1 MKLQQNQRK
10 KKFNNIFWEEKNLKD
25 VNRSFSLIAWE
36 QWAIKDRWKVS
47 MVPRWLCKWW
57 WWWRRRWNG
66 WFDVKQMSRGTFR
79 GCKWGKDRW
88 MEGWMIMMMMNYHGF
103 GCDDDDDDDN
113 RHSYKCFGND
123 WTVWLD
129 VGSAALIALI
139 SVICHLV
146 VSCYLNLLL
155 WLNFTHFIHLSLEK
169 VKILPQF
176 GHLFIQLVNFSQY
189 FDHMSS
195 KSNWPLAGSVGANPR
210 GRASCFSCHQKSHKT
225 DKCSK
230 LCRSIIENA
239 PKYIL
244 HQIEAIW
251 TQYLCITLLRI
262 D

>member
-1 MKLQQNQRK
+1 MKLQQNQRR
-10 KKFNNIFWEEKNLKD
+10 KKFNNIFGEEKNLKD

-79 GCKWGKDRW
+79 DCKWGKDRW

-103 GCDDDDDDDN
+103 GCDDGDDDDDDDDD
-113 RHSYKCFGND
+113 RHSYKYFGND

-129 VGSAALIALI
+129 VGSAALVALI

-176 GHLFIQLVNFSQY
+176 IHPTGQLFPIFWSYVVQVEPFD
-189 FDHMSS
+189 DHM
-195 KSNWPLAGSVGANPR
+195 
-210 GRASCFSCHQKSHKT
+210 
-225 DKCSK
+225 
-230 LCRSIIENA
+230 
-239 PKYIL
+239 
-244 HQIEAIW
+244 
-251 TQYLCITLLRI
+251 
-262 D
+262 